1 MHLRDSELSALFRSM
16 SAFKNWPQ
24 YIRIAIPSLLMLCL
38 EWYALACP
46 RSSAQTLHCSLQ
58 QNVWSCRTVNVNVES
73 ISPLQV
79 AL

>member
-1 MHLRDSELSALFRSM
+1 MHLSNSELSALSRSM

-38 EWYALACP
+38 EWYAMACL
-46 RSSAQTLHCSLQ
+46 STSAQVLHCSLQ
-58 QNVWSCRTVNVNVES
+58 LGVTRHITVTVES
-73 ISPLQV
+73 ILLLQV